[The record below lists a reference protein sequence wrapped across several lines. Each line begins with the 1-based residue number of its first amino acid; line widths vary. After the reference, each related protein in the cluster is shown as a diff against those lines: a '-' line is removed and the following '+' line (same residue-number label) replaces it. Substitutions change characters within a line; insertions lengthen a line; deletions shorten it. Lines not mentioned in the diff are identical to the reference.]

1 MKRDYFTE
9 TPTHIVATDV
19 VVFGFDGHRL
29 NILLVKRKEDV
40 FENRWC
46 LPGNV
51 LAAGETTDE
60 CAKKSVKDAIG
71 LEIGGVREITAFSNL
86 KRDSS
91 GRIISIAYFALAK
104 IEPVTPT
111 TKVKNAKWFRLD
123 RLPDMALDHAE
134 ILNEGKKALRV
145 AMMFEPVAFDLL
157 DESFSMTKLQK
168 LYESIIDSKFDRRNF
183 YRKILKLGVVER
195 VDGMQS
201 QWLSNIGAEEQ
212 DKTPLADAT
221 FKKGNMPSRTPYFY
235 RFNREKYE
243 SLKQKG
249 HGFKMEF

>member
-1 MKRDYFTE
+1 MQNQ
-9 TPTHIVATDV
+9 AM
-19 VVFGFDGHRL
+19 
-29 NILLVKRKEDV
+29 
-40 FENRWC
+40 
-46 LPGNV
+46 
-51 LAAGETTDE
+51 DE
-60 CAKKSVKDAIG
+60 CAKKAVKDAVG
-71 LEIGGVREITAFSNL
+71 LEIDCVREITAFSNL
-86 KRDSS
+86 KRDPN
-91 GRIISIAYFALAK
+91 GRVISIAYFALAK

-111 TKVKNAKWFRLD
+111 TKVKNAKWFRMD
-123 RLPDMALDHAE
+123 RLPDMTSDHAE
-134 ILNEGKKALRV
+134 ILKEGKKALRI

-183 YRKILKLGVVER
+183 YRKVLKLGVVER

-201 QWLSNIGAEEQ
+201 PWLSNIGAEEQ

-243 SLKQKG
+243 ALKQKG